1 MGQKGP
7 PLHQKI
13 KFFIRFVSTRFLEK
27 KYYGFLVKAHDKH
40 AKKFKRALFKI
51 IKKKKN

>member
-1 MGQKGP
+1 MKK
-7 PLHQKI
+7 L
-13 KFFIRFVSTRFLEK
+13 LEK
-27 KYYGFLVKAHDKH
+27 KYYCFLVKAHEKH